1 MKHQSIKNMSAK
13 QVAFLVIRLL
23 LAVVFIF
30 SGFVKLIDP
39 LGFAYKIEDYLIAF
53 GSFFVSFTPLALPAS
68 IALSTFEMV
77 LGLCLLFRI
86 HIRYTALFTFLFMCV
101 MTALTLYTFIANP
114 VSDCGCF
121 GDAVILSNSATFYKN
136 VVLLALTILFLIYA
150 KQLKSTL
157 SPIKEWGV
165 LAFFVVIGVALSIY
179 CLAYLPLI
187 DFRPYKVGT
196 DIQAAMSIPDGAK
209 GDVYETTFI
218 YEKDGVQQEFTLENY
233 PKNDSTWVFVDQ
245 KNVLISKG
253 DTPAITDFSIFD
265 AYYDD
270 ITYDVLNYD
279 EGNVYLL
286 VMYDVNKASEK
297 GAIYAEKIYK
307 EAEARGDMFLALTA
321 SSESDIEMFVRKT
334 GVTYPFFATD
344 PITLKTIV
352 RSNPGLLLLNKGKV
366 MDKWSW
372 RELKSK

>member
-1 MKHQSIKNMSAK
+1 
-13 QVAFLVIRLL
+13 
-23 LAVVFIF
+23 
-30 SGFVKLIDP
+30 
-39 LGFAYKIEDYLIAF
+39 
-53 GSFFVSFTPLALPAS
+53 
-68 IALSTFEMV
+68 
-77 LGLCLLFRI
+77 
-86 HIRYTALFTFLFMCV
+86 
-101 MTALTLYTFIANP
+101 
-114 VSDCGCF
+114 
-121 GDAVILSNSATFYKN
+121 
-136 VVLLALTILFLIYA
+136 
-150 KQLKSTL
+150 
-157 SPIKEWGV
+157 
-165 LAFFVVIGVALSIY
+165 
-179 CLAYLPLI
+179 LPLI